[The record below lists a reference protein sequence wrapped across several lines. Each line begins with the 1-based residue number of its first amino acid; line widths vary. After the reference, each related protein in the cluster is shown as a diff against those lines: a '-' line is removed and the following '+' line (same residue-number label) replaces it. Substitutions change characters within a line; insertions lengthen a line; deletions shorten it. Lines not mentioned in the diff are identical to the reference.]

1 MNISVKEQS
10 DSLRLITIIGDDQ
23 DLAKIKKHAL
33 ELLQRDVEAPG
44 FRKGKAPLNVVE
56 KQVGSNRLQSE
67 VLEEAVNHLYSEGM
81 VQEGLRPIDQPKI
94 EVKKF
99 TPYSEIEFTAEV
111 EVMPPVKL
119 GDYKKISKKRESP
132 KVSDKEIDDV
142 IENLRTRAADKKEV
156 KRAAKD
162 GDELVIDFE
171 GKDADGKDVAGAS
184 GKDYPIRLGS
194 KTFIPGFE
202 DNLLGL
208 KAGEDKTF
216 DVTFPKEYSHKPLA
230 GAKVTFTAK
239 VKNVQSVTLPKVD
252 DEFAKKLAPVDDLKA
267 LKSDIR
273 TQLMTQKMQQTD
285 DKLKDEIVEELVKI
299 SKLSVPQLL
308 LEDQMEHMKQDFI
321 NNLTYRGITLQ
332 EYLAQQDLKEEEWV
346 EQELMPQAERRVKVG
361 MVLSE
366 VARSENLQVSDEE
379 LELRI
384 NLMKGQNQNPQM
396 QTELDQPEQRRDIA
410 SRLLT
415 EKTLNKLVEYATS

>member
-216 DVTFPKEYSHKPLA
+216 DVTFPKDYSHKPLA